1 VAGKE
6 ELKMG
11 PLRVVIAGDRMTQLR
26 DLLERT
32 GVRVVAEAETEE
44 KALVLAEERAASA
57 IVHGGMPN
65 VACGDVLPTVVVG
78 DDADLAESAAL
89 GAFAIMPAGCGEAQ
103 LAAALEV
110 AVARWSDLR
119 AAYEETE
126 DLREQLAARKLVE
139 RAKGILMSRL
149 HIGEDEAY
157 RRLQRASQDEN
168 RKMRDIAESII
179 HTEKILGVAPEAER
193 NRSTG

>member
-1 VAGKE
+1 
-6 ELKMG
+6 MG

-26 DLLERT
+26 DLLERA
-32 GVRVVAEAETEE
+32 GVRVVADAETEE

-57 IVHGGMPN
+57 IVHGGTPN
-65 VACGDVLPTVVVG
+65 VACGDTLPTVVVG

-89 GAFAIMPAGCGEAQ
+89 GAFAVMPVGCSDAQ
-103 LAAALEV
+103 LAAALDV
-110 AVARWSDLR
+110 AVTRWSDLH
-119 AAYEETE
+119 AAHEEA
-126 DLREQLAARKLVE
+126 DGLREQLEARKLVE

-149 HIGEDEAY
+149 RIGEDEAY

-179 HTEKILGVAPEAER
+179 HTEKILGVTPEAEP